1 MDPRTRDYQQMAIG
15 ILAIATAAMGFAL
28 WQQDFDLTY
37 PSGHSAE
44 IVIAYW
50 VAIVAPFVAAIFYFL
65 TFITVGEV
73 LGRESGV
80 TGLEVVRSSV
90 VWLYLQML
98 TLSIMFF
105 VNYLSELILAI
116 ASAGTMP

>member
-1 MDPRTRDYQQMAIG
+1 MDPRTRENQQMAIG

-50 VAIVAPFVAAIFYFL
+50 VAIAAPFVAAIFYFL

-73 LGRESGV
+73 LVVNLGLQVSKWCAVRWSGY
-80 TGLEVVRSSV
+80 TFRC
-90 VWLYLQML
+90 
-98 TLSIMFF
+98 
-105 VNYLSELILAI
+105 
-116 ASAGTMP
+116 

>member
-1 MDPRTRDYQQMAIG
+1 MAIA
-15 ILAIATAAMGFAL
+15 ILAVATAAIGFAL

-37 PSGHSAE
+37 PSAQPAG

-50 VAIVAPFVAAIFYFL
+50 IAAVAPLLAAGFYFL
-65 TFITVGEV
+65 TFITVGEI

-80 TGLEVVRSSV
+80 TGREVVRRPL
-90 VWLYLQML
+90 VWLYWQMA

-105 VNYLSELILAI
+105 ASYWSGLIVAI
-116 ASAGTMP
+116 TARGAGPLPPKRCRASM

>member
-1 MDPRTRDYQQMAIG
+1 MAIG

-50 VAIVAPFVAAIFYFL
+50 VAIAAPFVAAIFYFL

-116 ASAGTMP
+116 ASTGSMPCRCLHL